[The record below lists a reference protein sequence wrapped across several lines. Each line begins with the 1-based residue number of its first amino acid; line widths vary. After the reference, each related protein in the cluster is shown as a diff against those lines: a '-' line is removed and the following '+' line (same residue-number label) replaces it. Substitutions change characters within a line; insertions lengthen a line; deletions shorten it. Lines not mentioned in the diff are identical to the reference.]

1 MTRAFIFPGQ
11 GAQTIG
17 MGRDL
22 AEAYPAARA
31 VFQDVDEALGEALSA
46 LIWTVTPTR

>member
-22 AEAYPAARA
+22 AETYPAAGAR
-31 VFQDVDEALGEALSA
+31 G
-46 LIWTVTPTR
+46 